1 LGVKDLMPLAV
12 LGIVAYLALSGKGVS
27 GLLSALSNAAS
38 SLPAKPFDPGM
49 YTGPPAT
56 VNPLEGASTPQ
67 AIIAA
72 QQAINSGSVGSV
84 PRDTQLVFASHNRHW
99 ANQLG
104 GEVRMTADQ
113 WNGYRA
119 RYVAAYG
126 GENAPNLSMVIPGGA
141 YLTAGEYLSKV
152 NEARALIGQPS
163 LGCLPGL
170 GCAECGGTCGGGME
184 GWA

>member
-1 LGVKDLMPLAV
+1 MKDLLPLAV
-12 LGIVAYLALSGKGVS
+12 IGIVAYLALSGKGVS
-27 GLLSALSNAAS
+27 GLFSALSNAANM
-38 SLPAKPFDPGM
+38 LPATPTDPGT

-56 VNPLEGASTPQ
+56 INPIEGNFATPQ
-67 AIIAA
+67 EQIAA
-72 QQAINSGSVGSV
+72 YQAINSGAVGNV
-84 PRDTQLVFASHNRHW
+84 PRDTQLVFASYNRHW

-126 GENAPNLSMVIPGGA
+126 GENAPSLSMVTSSGA

-152 NEARALIGQPS
+152 NEARALIGKPS

-170 GCAECGGTCGGGME
+170 GCVECGGTCGRNGME